1 MNQETNNNL
10 ENTQTIPENTQQIN
24 LQQTQEIAVQPSTTN
39 ESVETVQPAL
49 TPTVDT
55 TAPVDN
61 KIEVDTKP
69 HDIPIPDENDK
80 KDFVIKS
87 KKETVAEELKQREA
101 RIEEHVRQANANYKP
116 NSKLKNALLIF
127 FLIFI
132 ICFTIFLPDIHAFIT
147 KLKSGELKPKEEVKI
162 TDGTLYCTYKK
173 SSEDLDY
180 NYDYEFKFTNNRVQS
195 YVRIFTTKGDTTVDK
210 DTLDKLKADCNIM
223 KNESDNINGI
233 TTSCKSES
241 NSITVT
247 EKIELDS
254 YEYGSITSVY
264 SEAGG
269 NNPEFTYEQDMDD
282 IEKNMKATGFTCE
295 RK

>member
-24 LQQTQEIAVQPSTTN
+24 LQQTQEIAVQTSTTN

-69 HDIPIPDENDK
+69 HDIPIPDESDK

-195 YVRIFTTKGDTTVDK
+195 YVRIVTTKGDTTVDK